1 MIELTKV
8 VDEIKGMR
16 SLTDT
21 ILIARFHFQLI
32 NPPFGFHSMLA
43 SNKKQ
48 LSAFLPFVPR
58 FLNFFSCTLNVGI
71 E

>member
-1 MIELTKV
+1 M
-8 VDEIKGMR
+8 
-16 SLTDT
+16 
-21 ILIARFHFQLI
+21 ARFHFQLI
-32 NPPFGFHSMLA
+32 NPPFGFYSMLA